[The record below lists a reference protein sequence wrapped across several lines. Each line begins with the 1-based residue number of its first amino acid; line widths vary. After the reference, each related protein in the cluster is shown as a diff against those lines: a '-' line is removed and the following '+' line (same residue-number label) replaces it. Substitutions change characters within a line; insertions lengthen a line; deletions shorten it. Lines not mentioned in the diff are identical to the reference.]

1 MEDFKWI
8 QIGKMCRWFD
18 EETNNEIYRIVG
30 IRYEDENEK
39 IIYDDTIIEI
49 DNGYSYAEV
58 LPTELEEISK
68 YPIVTL
74 KNMHKDY
81 QEKVFAYSH
90 FFADMTILL
99 HNLISSLPN
108 EQKLQENEI
117 IRISWNDKFTGDY
130 TTDEIESFG
139 IDTYND
145 MYAKTKQ
152 YGIVH
157 LNNLDVDQKLVLI
170 DFLFGKLNIN

>member
-1 MEDFKWI
+1 MKNFDWI
-8 QIGKMCRWFD
+8 QVGKMCRWYD

-39 IIYDDTIIEI
+39 VIYDDTIIEI
-49 DNGYSYAEV
+49 DNGYSFAEV
-58 LPTELEEISK
+58 LPTELEEIGQ

-74 KNMHKDY
+74 KNMRKEY
-81 QEKVFAYSH
+81 NEKTLVYSH

-99 HNLISSLPN
+99 HNLICN
-108 EQKLQENEI
+108 ITDEQKLQENEI
-117 IRISWNDKFTGDY
+117 VRISWQDKFTGDY
-130 TTDEIESFG
+130 TTDEVESFG
-139 IDTYND
+139 IDSYND

-157 LNNLDVDQKLVLI
+157 LNNLDIEQKLVLI
-170 DFLFGKLNIN
+170 EILFQKFGL